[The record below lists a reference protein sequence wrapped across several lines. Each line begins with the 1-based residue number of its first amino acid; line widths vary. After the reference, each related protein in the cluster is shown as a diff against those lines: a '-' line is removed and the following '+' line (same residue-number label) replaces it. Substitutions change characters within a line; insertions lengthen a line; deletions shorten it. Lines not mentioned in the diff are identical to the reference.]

1 METKLKGYW
10 EKAKTL
16 LGKVSKKIWIL
27 TAVALVLVIA
37 LVVIFS
43 SNREY
48 AVLVTGVSSEEASS
62 IMSYLDS
69 LGATDYRWENN
80 DTILVPAGQEVALK
94 AKIIMEGY
102 PRNGFTYS
110 TYYDHVSALSTESE
124 RNAAYLQDLQD
135 RMGAV
140 IRCFDGVK
148 EAGVTITPGTDRTY
162 VLDSGNRVEAS
173 ASVIITMQE
182 GMLLTDQQATAIR
195 HLLAHSV
202 QGLEIGAV
210 KLSDTR
216 GNMYST
222 DAGLESSSDS
232 SALKLLLEEKYNNL
246 IRSNVMLVLV
256 PLFGE
261 DNVKVGVNCTVDV
274 NKTIEDNTDVYLPDF
289 AQDGSTNGEGIIGSK
304 IYDDFVVRGDDETP
318 GGVVG
323 ANSNSDLSTYI
334 EDNLN
339 PDGNERQIGTS
350 GQVDYDNPR
359 SEKHI
364 ERTAGYL
371 SDCMVAVTINSDV
384 AAGGVDVDQL
394 QNLVARA
401 AGISDDTAANRISI
415 YSGSFFDGQ
424 NGGSEL
430 LGPDNA
436 IPMWVIYAAA
446 GGLLFFLLA
455 LLLILIIRK
464 KRKKKKAELE
474 GDQQAVEEILSLVQ
488 LPEAEP
494 AGADVMSL
502 KSEKSMELRRD
513 IRKFA
518 DENPEVAAK
527 MVRILLKGEESDG

>member
-10 EKAKTL
+10 EKTKTL

-27 TAVALVLVIA
+27 TAVALALVIA
-37 LVVIFS
+37 VVVLLN

-62 IMSYLDS
+62 IMSYLES

-80 DTILVPAGQEVALK
+80 DTILVPSGQEVALK
-94 AKIIMEGY
+94 AKLVMEGY
-102 PRNGFTYS
+102 PRNGFAYS
-110 TYYDHVSALSTESE
+110 TYYDHVSALSTEAE

-148 EAGVTITPGTDRTY
+148 DAGVTISPGTDRTY
-162 VLDSGNRVEAS
+162 VLDSSNRVEAS
-173 ASVIITMQE
+173 ASVIITMRDGE
-182 GMLLTDQQATAIR
+182 LLTDQQATAIR
-195 HLLAHSV
+195 HLLAHAV
-202 QGLEIGAV
+202 QGLQIGAV
-210 KLSDTR
+210 KISDTR

-274 NKTIEDNTDVYLPDF
+274 NKTIEDNTDVYLPEY

-304 IYDDFVVRGDDETP
+304 IYDDYVIRGDDETP

-339 PDGNERQIGTS
+339 PDGTERQIGTS

-371 SDCMVAVTINSDV
+371 SDCMVAVTVNSTV

-394 QNLVARA
+394 QSLVARA
-401 AGISDDTAANRISI
+401 AGISDDAAENRISI
-415 YSGSFFDGQ
+415 YSGPFQ
-424 NGGSEL
+424 NSQSGNGEPINPGGTL
-430 LGPDNA
+430 
-436 IPMWVIYAAA
+436 PMWVIYAAA

-455 LLLILIIRK
+455 LLLILVIRK
-464 KRKKKKAELE
+464 KRKKKKMALE
-474 GDQQAVEEILSLVQ
+474 DDQQAVNEILSLVQ
-488 LPEAEP
+488 MPEAEP

-527 MVRILLKGEESDG
+527 MVRILLKGEENDG

>member
-10 EKAKTL
+10 EKAKTQ

-162 VLDSGNRVEAS
+162 VLDSSNRVEAS

-261 DNVKVGVNCTVDV
+261 DNVKVGVSCTVDV

-424 NGGSEL
+424 NGGSEP
-430 LGPDNA
+430 LGPDSA
-436 IPMWVIYAAA
+436 ISMWVIYAAA
-446 GGLLFFLLA
+446 GGLLFFLIA
-455 LLLILIIRK
+455 LLLILVIRK

>member
-10 EKAKTL
+10 EKTKTL

-27 TAVALVLVIA
+27 TAVALALVIA
-37 LVVIFS
+37 VVVLLN

-62 IMSYLDS
+62 IMSYLES

-94 AKIIMEGY
+94 AKLVMEGY
-102 PRNGFTYS
+102 PRNGFAYS
-110 TYYDHVSALSTESE
+110 TYYDHVSALSTEAE

-148 EAGVTITPGTDRTY
+148 DAGVTIAQGTDRTY
-162 VLDSGNRVEAS
+162 VLDSSNRVEAS
-173 ASVIITMQE
+173 ASVIITMRDGE
-182 GMLLTDQQATAIR
+182 LLTDQQATAIR
-195 HLLAHSV
+195 HLLAHAV
-202 QGLEIGAV
+202 QGLQIGAV
-210 KLSDTR
+210 KIADTR

-274 NKTIEDNTDVYLPDF
+274 NKTIEDNTDVYLPEY
-289 AQDGSTNGEGIIGSK
+289 AQNGSTNGEGIIGSK
-304 IYDDFVVRGDDETP
+304 IYDDYVLRGDDETP

-339 PDGNERQIGTS
+339 PDGTERQIGTS

-371 SDCMVAVTINSDV
+371 SDCMVAVTVNSTV

-394 QNLVARA
+394 QSLVARA
-401 AGISDDTAANRISI
+401 AGISDDAAENRISI
-415 YSGSFFDGQ
+415 YSGPFQ
-424 NGGSEL
+424 NGQSGNGESIN
-430 LGPDNA
+430 PDGTL
-436 IPMWVIYAAA
+436 PMWVIYAAA

-455 LLLILIIRK
+455 LLLILVIRK
-464 KRKKKKAELE
+464 KRKKKKMVLE
-474 GDQQAVEEILSLVQ
+474 DDQQAVNEILSLVQ
-488 LPEAEP
+488 MPEAEP

-527 MVRILLKGEESDG
+527 MVRILLKGEENDG

>member
-10 EKAKTL
+10 EKTKTL

-27 TAVALVLVIA
+27 TAVALALVIA
-37 LVVIFS
+37 VVVLLN

-62 IMSYLDS
+62 IMSYLES

-94 AKIIMEGY
+94 AKLVMEGY
-102 PRNGFTYS
+102 PRNGFAYS
-110 TYYDHVSALSTESE
+110 TYYDHVSALSTEAE

-148 EAGVTITPGTDRTY
+148 DAGVTIAQGTDRTY
-162 VLDSGNRVEAS
+162 VLDSSNRVEAS
-173 ASVIITMQE
+173 ASVIITMRDGE
-182 GMLLTDQQATAIR
+182 LLTDQQATAIR
-195 HLLAHSV
+195 HLLAHAV
-202 QGLEIGAV
+202 QGLQIGAV
-210 KLSDTR
+210 KIADTR

-274 NKTIEDNTDVYLPDF
+274 NKTIEDNTDVYLPEY

-304 IYDDFVVRGDDETP
+304 IYDDYVLRGDDETP

-339 PDGNERQIGTS
+339 PDGTERQIGTS

-371 SDCMVAVTINSDV
+371 SDCMVAVTVNSTV

-394 QNLVARA
+394 QSLVARA
-401 AGISDDTAANRISI
+401 AGISDDAAENRISI
-415 YSGSFFDGQ
+415 YSGPFQ
-424 NGGSEL
+424 NGQSGNGESIN
-430 LGPDNA
+430 PDGTL
-436 IPMWVIYAAA
+436 PMWVIYAAA

-455 LLLILIIRK
+455 LLLILVIRK
-464 KRKKKKAELE
+464 KRKKKKMVLE
-474 GDQQAVEEILSLVQ
+474 DDQQAVNEILSLVQ
-488 LPEAEP
+488 MPEAEP

-527 MVRILLKGEESDG
+527 MVRILLKGEENDG

>member
-10 EKAKTL
+10 EKTKTL

-27 TAVALVLVIA
+27 TAVALALVIA
-37 LVVIFS
+37 VVVLLN

-62 IMSYLDS
+62 IMSYLES

-80 DTILVPAGQEVALK
+80 DTILVPSGQEVALK
-94 AKIIMEGY
+94 AKLVMEGY
-102 PRNGFTYS
+102 PRNGFAYS
-110 TYYDHVSALSTESE
+110 TYYDHVSALSTEAE

-148 EAGVTITPGTDRTY
+148 DAGVTISPGTDRTY
-162 VLDSGNRVEAS
+162 VLDSSNRVEAS
-173 ASVIITMQE
+173 ASVIITMRDGE
-182 GMLLTDQQATAIR
+182 LLTDQQATAIR
-195 HLLAHSV
+195 HLLAHAV
-202 QGLEIGAV
+202 QGLQIGAV
-210 KLSDTR
+210 KIADTR

-274 NKTIEDNTDVYLPDF
+274 NKTIEDNTDVYLPEY

-304 IYDDFVVRGDDETP
+304 IYDDYVIRGDDETP

-339 PDGNERQIGTS
+339 PDGTERQIGTS

-371 SDCMVAVTINSDV
+371 SDCMVAVTVNSTV

-394 QNLVARA
+394 QSLVARA
-401 AGISDDTAANRISI
+401 AGISDDAAENRISI
-415 YSGSFFDGQ
+415 YSGPFQ
-424 NGGSEL
+424 NGQSGNGESINPGGTL
-430 LGPDNA
+430 
-436 IPMWVIYAAA
+436 PMWVIYAAA

-455 LLLILIIRK
+455 LLLILVIRK
-464 KRKKKKAELE
+464 KRKKKRMALE
-474 GDQQAVEEILSLVQ
+474 DDQQAVNEILSLVQ
-488 LPEAEP
+488 MPEAEP

-527 MVRILLKGEESDG
+527 MVRILLKGEENDG

>member
-10 EKAKTL
+10 EKTKTL

-27 TAVALVLVIA
+27 TAVALALVIA
-37 LVVIFS
+37 VVVLLN

-62 IMSYLDS
+62 IMSYLES

-94 AKIIMEGY
+94 AKLVMEGY
-102 PRNGFTYS
+102 PRNGFAYS
-110 TYYDHVSALSTESE
+110 TYYDHVSALSTEAE

-148 EAGVTITPGTDRTY
+148 DAGVTIAQGTDRTY
-162 VLDSGNRVEAS
+162 VLDSSNRVEAS
-173 ASVIITMQE
+173 ASVIITMRDGE
-182 GMLLTDQQATAIR
+182 LLTDQQATAIR
-195 HLLAHSV
+195 HLLAHAV
-202 QGLEIGAV
+202 QGLQIGAV
-210 KLSDTR
+210 KIADTR

-274 NKTIEDNTDVYLPDF
+274 NKTIEDNTDVYLPEY

-304 IYDDFVVRGDDETP
+304 IYDDYVLRGDDETP

-339 PDGNERQIGTS
+339 PDGTERQIGTS

-371 SDCMVAVTINSDV
+371 SDCMVAVTVNSTV

-394 QNLVARA
+394 QSLVARA
-401 AGISDDTAANRISI
+401 AGISDDAAENRISI
-415 YSGSFFDGQ
+415 YSGPFQ
-424 NGGSEL
+424 NGQSGNGESIN
-430 LGPDNA
+430 PDGTL
-436 IPMWVIYAAA
+436 PMWVIYAAA

-455 LLLILIIRK
+455 LLLILVIRK
-464 KRKKKKAELE
+464 KRKKKKMVLE
-474 GDQQAVEEILSLVQ
+474 DDQQAVNEILSLVQ
-488 LPEAEP
+488 MPEAEP

-502 KSEKSMELRRD
+502 KSEKRMELRRD

-527 MVRILLKGEESDG
+527 MVRILLKGEENDG

>member
-10 EKAKTL
+10 EKTKTL

-27 TAVALVLVIA
+27 TAVALALVIA
-37 LVVIFS
+37 VVVLLN

-62 IMSYLDS
+62 IMSYLES

-80 DTILVPAGQEVALK
+80 DTILVPSGQEVALK
-94 AKIIMEGY
+94 AKLVMEGY
-102 PRNGFTYS
+102 PRNGFAYS
-110 TYYDHVSALSTESE
+110 TYYDHVSALSTEAE

-148 EAGVTITPGTDRTY
+148 DAGVTISPGTDRTY
-162 VLDSGNRVEAS
+162 VLDSSNRVEAS
-173 ASVIITMQE
+173 ASVIITMRDGE
-182 GMLLTDQQATAIR
+182 LLTDQQATAIR
-195 HLLAHSV
+195 HLLAHAV
-202 QGLEIGAV
+202 QGLQIGAV
-210 KLSDTR
+210 KISDTR

-274 NKTIEDNTDVYLPDF
+274 NKTIEDNTDVYLPEY

-304 IYDDFVVRGDDETP
+304 IYDDYVVRGDDETP

-339 PDGNERQIGTS
+339 PDGTERQIGTS

-371 SDCMVAVTINSDV
+371 SDCMVAVTVNSTV

-394 QNLVARA
+394 QSLVARA
-401 AGISDDTAANRISI
+401 AGISDDTAENRISI
-415 YSGSFFDGQ
+415 YSGPFQ
-424 NGGSEL
+424 NGQSGNGESINPGGTL
-430 LGPDNA
+430 
-436 IPMWVIYAAA
+436 PMWVIYAAA

-455 LLLILIIRK
+455 LLLILVIRK
-464 KRKKKKAELE
+464 KRKKKRMALE
-474 GDQQAVEEILSLVQ
+474 DDQQAVNEILSLVQ
-488 LPEAEP
+488 MPEAEP

-527 MVRILLKGEESDG
+527 MVRILLKGEENDG

>member
-10 EKAKTL
+10 EKTKTL

-27 TAVALVLVIA
+27 TAVALALVIA
-37 LVVIFS
+37 VVVLLN

-62 IMSYLDS
+62 IMSYLES

-80 DTILVPAGQEVALK
+80 DTILVPSGQEVALK
-94 AKIIMEGY
+94 AKLVMEGY
-102 PRNGFTYS
+102 PRNGFAYS
-110 TYYDHVSALSTESE
+110 TYYDHVSALSTEAE

-148 EAGVTITPGTDRTY
+148 DAGVTISPGTDRTY
-162 VLDSGNRVEAS
+162 VLDSSNRVEAS
-173 ASVIITMQE
+173 ASVIITMRDGE
-182 GMLLTDQQATAIR
+182 LLTDQQATAIR
-195 HLLAHSV
+195 HLLAHAV
-202 QGLEIGAV
+202 QGLQIGAV
-210 KLSDTR
+210 KISDTR

-274 NKTIEDNTDVYLPDF
+274 NKTIEDNTDVYLPEY

-304 IYDDFVVRGDDETP
+304 IYDDYVVRGDDETP

-339 PDGNERQIGTS
+339 PDGTERQIGTS

-371 SDCMVAVTINSDV
+371 SDCMVAVTVNSTV

-394 QNLVARA
+394 QSLVARA
-401 AGISDDTAANRISI
+401 AGISDDTAENRISI
-415 YSGSFFDGQ
+415 YSGPFQ
-424 NGGSEL
+424 NSQSGNGESINPGGTL
-430 LGPDNA
+430 
-436 IPMWVIYAAA
+436 PMWVIYAAA

-455 LLLILIIRK
+455 LLLILVIRK
-464 KRKKKKAELE
+464 KRKKKRMALE
-474 GDQQAVEEILSLVQ
+474 DDQQAVNEILSLVQ
-488 LPEAEP
+488 MPEAEP

-527 MVRILLKGEESDG
+527 MVRILLKGEENDG

>member
-10 EKAKTL
+10 EKTKTL

-27 TAVALVLVIA
+27 TAVALALVIA
-37 LVVIFS
+37 VVVLLN

-62 IMSYLDS
+62 IMSYLES

-94 AKIIMEGY
+94 AKLVMEGY
-102 PRNGFTYS
+102 PRNGFAYS
-110 TYYDHVSALSTESE
+110 TYYDHVSALSTEAE

-148 EAGVTITPGTDRTY
+148 DAGVTIAQGTDRTY
-162 VLDSGNRVEAS
+162 VLDSSNRVEAS
-173 ASVIITMQE
+173 ASVIITMRDGE
-182 GMLLTDQQATAIR
+182 LLTDQQATAIR
-195 HLLAHSV
+195 HLLAHAV
-202 QGLEIGAV
+202 QGLQIGAV
-210 KLSDTR
+210 KIADTR

-274 NKTIEDNTDVYLPDF
+274 NKTIEDNTDVYLPEY

-304 IYDDFVVRGDDETP
+304 IYDDYVLRGDDETP

-339 PDGNERQIGTS
+339 PDGTERQIGTS

-371 SDCMVAVTINSDV
+371 SDCMVAVTVNSTV

-394 QNLVARA
+394 QSLVARA
-401 AGISDDTAANRISI
+401 AGISDDAAENRISI
-415 YSGSFFDGQ
+415 YSGPFQ
-424 NGGSEL
+424 NGQSGNGESTN
-430 LGPDNA
+430 PDGTL
-436 IPMWVIYAAA
+436 PMWVIYAAA

-455 LLLILIIRK
+455 LLLILVIRK
-464 KRKKKKAELE
+464 KRKKKKMVLE
-474 GDQQAVEEILSLVQ
+474 DDQQAVNEILSLVQ
-488 LPEAEP
+488 MPEAEP

-527 MVRILLKGEESDG
+527 MVRILLKGEENDG

>member
-10 EKAKTL
+10 EKTKTL

-27 TAVALVLVIA
+27 TAVALALVIA
-37 LVVIFS
+37 VVVLLN

-62 IMSYLDS
+62 IMSYLES

-80 DTILVPAGQEVALK
+80 DTILVPSGQEVALK
-94 AKIIMEGY
+94 AKLVMEGY
-102 PRNGFTYS
+102 PRNGFAYS
-110 TYYDHVSALSTESE
+110 TYYDHVSALSTEAE

-148 EAGVTITPGTDRTY
+148 DAGVTIAQGTDRTY
-162 VLDSGNRVEAS
+162 VLDSSNRVEAS
-173 ASVIITMQE
+173 ASVIITMRDGE
-182 GMLLTDQQATAIR
+182 LLTDQQATAIR
-195 HLLAHSV
+195 HLLAHAV
-202 QGLEIGAV
+202 QGLQIGAV
-210 KLSDTR
+210 KIADTR

-274 NKTIEDNTDVYLPDF
+274 NKTIEDNTDVYLPEY

-304 IYDDFVVRGDDETP
+304 IYDDYVLRGDDETP

-339 PDGNERQIGTS
+339 PDGTERQIGTS

-371 SDCMVAVTINSDV
+371 SDCMVAVTVNSTV

-394 QNLVARA
+394 QSLVARA
-401 AGISDDTAANRISI
+401 AGISDDAAENRISI
-415 YSGSFFDGQ
+415 YSGPFQ
-424 NGGSEL
+424 NGQSGNGESIN
-430 LGPDNA
+430 PDGTL
-436 IPMWVIYAAA
+436 PMWVIYAAA

-455 LLLILIIRK
+455 LLLILVIRK
-464 KRKKKKAELE
+464 KRKKKKMVLE
-474 GDQQAVEEILSLVQ
+474 DDQQAVNEILSLVQ
-488 LPEAEP
+488 MPEAEP

-527 MVRILLKGEESDG
+527 MVRILLKGEENDG

>member
-16 LGKVSKKIWIL
+16 LGKVSKKVWIL

-37 LVVIFS
+37 VVVILN

-62 IMSYLDS
+62 IMSYLES

-80 DTILVPAGQEVALK
+80 DTILVPSGQEVALK

-102 PRNGFTYS
+102 PRNGFAYS

-148 EAGVTITPGTDRTY
+148 DAGVTIAQGTDRTY
-162 VLDSGNRVEAS
+162 VLDSSNRVEAS
-173 ASVIITMQE
+173 ASVIITMQDGE
-182 GMLLTDQQATAIR
+182 LLTDQQATAIR
-195 HLLAHSV
+195 HLLAHAV
-202 QGLEIGAV
+202 QGLQIGAV
-210 KLSDTR
+210 KISDTR

-222 DAGLESSSDS
+222 DAELESSSDS

-274 NKTIEDNTDVYLPDF
+274 NKTIEDNTDVYLPDY

-304 IYDDFVVRGDDETP
+304 IYDDYVVRGDDETP

-334 EDNLN
+334 EENLN
-339 PDGNERQIGTS
+339 PDGTEQRIGTS

-371 SDCMVAVTINSDV
+371 SDCMVAVTINSTV
-384 AAGGVDVDQL
+384 AAGGVDIDQL

-401 AGISDDTAANRISI
+401 AGISDDTAENRIAI
-415 YSGSFFDGQ
+415 YSGSFYNSQDGNAQ
-424 NGGSEL
+424 PINPGGT
-430 LGPDNA
+430 

-455 LLLILIIRK
+455 LVLILVIRK
-464 KRKKKKAELE
+464 KRKKKKMALE
-474 GDQQAVEEILSLVQ
+474 DDQQAVNEILSLVQ
-488 LPEAEP
+488 MPEAEP

-527 MVRILLKGEESDG
+527 MVRILLKGEENDG